1 MLTHQHISKEW
12 NHPWNETNIYLGV
25 LERKCVNYSGKL
37 LYIRVDVKP
46 NSFKDTYVSIPI
58 ISFYLLLRFSSSK
71 RLIVIFTHIILHKT
85 FSKPLHTHLLDSLEL
100 NDVLIIDILSDKEV
114 K

>member
-1 MLTHQHISKEW
+1 M
-12 NHPWNETNIYLGV
+12 
-25 LERKCVNYSGKL
+25 
-37 LYIRVDVKP
+37 
-46 NSFKDTYVSIPI
+46 
-58 ISFYLLLRFSSSK
+58 
-71 RLIVIFTHIILHKT
+71 ILHKT

>member
-1 MLTHQHISKEW
+1 M
-12 NHPWNETNIYLGV
+12 
-25 LERKCVNYSGKL
+25 ERKCVNYSGRL

-46 NSFKDTYVSIPI
+46 NSFKDTYVSILI
-58 ISFYLLLRFSSSK
+58 ISFYLLLRFSNSK